1 MLQIKLIIPLT
12 FTLEKE
18 HHSMDLVRV
27 RLAPEW
33 QSLDVAVTAP
43 QSLVS
48 QMGVDMG
55 MGSFIHWS
63 CDSQWIGAQYKMGK
77 TFQTGWSMRGIT
89 RSRAHY
95 DSPDPTPLGPAGT
108 PLVPALTHSTS
119 GTVTGSN
126 VRLGTSKDLSAGHE
140 TRLQR
145 FGGDDNT
152 PGCCWQVLRL
162 SSLYTFVSQTSSSS
176 TRIVGEFRRR
186 AFFGKTFK
194 RRPRTS
200 FTRSM
205 NVRRVV

>member
-1 MLQIKLIIPLT
+1 
-12 FTLEKE
+12 
-18 HHSMDLVRV
+18 MDLVRV

-33 QSLDVAVTAP
+33 QSLDVAATAP

-48 QMGVDMG
+48 QVGVDMG

-63 CDSQWIGAQYKMGK
+63 CDSQWIGPRYKMGK

-89 RSRAHY
+89 HSRAHY

-126 VRLGTSKDLSAGHE
+126 VRLGTSKDLSASHE
-140 TRLQR
+140 TR

-152 PGCCWQVLRL
+152 PGCCRQVLRL

-176 TRIVGEFRRR
+176 TGIVKQFRREKH
-186 AFFGKTFK
+186 FFGKTFK
-194 RRPRTS
+194 RRPMTS
-200 FTRSM
+200 LTKKSM
-205 NVRRVV
+205 NIRHVA